1 MRNNENNENVLTL
14 RCSDIFNCFDVYSRR
29 SFTLLRYYEYYAFE
43 IFS

>member
-14 RCSDIFNCFDVYSRR
+14 CCSDIFNCFDVYYVAS
-29 SFTLLRYYEYYAFE
+29 LRCYEYDAFE